1 MKFNEFAINERLI
14 KAVEA
19 LGFTSP
25 TDIQERVIPVALRSC
40 DLIAQAPTGTGK
52 TCAFGLPILNNIK
65 ESDNHVQALIV
76 APTRELANQI
86 TNDFK
91 NYAKYMEGIKVVSI
105 YGGEDIE
112 KQIRELKKKP
122 QIIVST
128 PGRLI
133 DHLDRKTIKIDCVK
147 WVVLDEADE
156 MLNMGFREDI
166 DNILDR
172 ISSPHNTMLFSA
184 TFSDEIKRI
193 CEEYLNNPINIKTT
207 LDTITVDTVKQYY
220 CLIKEQDKIELM
232 SRLIDVNDFQIVMV
246 FCNTKKAVDEVT
258 SGLMQRGYVVEGLH
272 GDMKQM
278 QRDRTM
284 ARFKDGLVNILVA
297 SDVAARGLD
306 INDVD
311 VVINYDVPEDEEYY
325 VHRVGRTGR
334 AKKDG
339 MSITLVTPDERYRL
353 RSIMAYSKA
362 TITKLDVPNLNRVLK
377 IRIDRIIN
385 KACELSL
392 NNLSDKQTSMQ
403 TNTLAKNYKIVN
415 DEIYNSIVSKS
426 LNPYEVIN
434 GLILMQLNELK
445 EIENVKVDEGKAKTK
460 SGDIR
465 VFINI
470 GKRDGFTIKDLL
482 NLVSSKSGIRRDD
495 INNTEMHDDFSFFEV
510 SKKKFDV
517 VLYSFNKV
525 KLGTKRIVLEEA
537 KMKSGNKGGSRKTSK
552 NSSDKR
558 SKDSKA
564 NKSRKKSR

>member
-172 ISSPHNTMLFSA
+172 ISSPHNTML
-184 TFSDEIKRI
+184 
-193 CEEYLNNPINIKTT
+193 
-207 LDTITVDTVKQYY
+207 
-220 CLIKEQDKIELM
+220 
-232 SRLIDVNDFQIVMV
+232 
-246 FCNTKKAVDEVT
+246 
-258 SGLMQRGYVVEGLH
+258 
-272 GDMKQM
+272 
-278 QRDRTM
+278 
-284 ARFKDGLVNILVA
+284 
-297 SDVAARGLD
+297 
-306 INDVD
+306 
-311 VVINYDVPEDEEYY
+311 
-325 VHRVGRTGR
+325 
-334 AKKDG
+334 
-339 MSITLVTPDERYRL
+339 
-353 RSIMAYSKA
+353 
-362 TITKLDVPNLNRVLK
+362 
-377 IRIDRIIN
+377 
-385 KACELSL
+385 
-392 NNLSDKQTSMQ
+392 
-403 TNTLAKNYKIVN
+403 
-415 DEIYNSIVSKS
+415 
-426 LNPYEVIN
+426 
-434 GLILMQLNELK
+434 
-445 EIENVKVDEGKAKTK
+445 
-460 SGDIR
+460 
-465 VFINI
+465 
-470 GKRDGFTIKDLL
+470 
-482 NLVSSKSGIRRDD
+482 
-495 INNTEMHDDFSFFEV
+495 
-510 SKKKFDV
+510 
-517 VLYSFNKV
+517 
-525 KLGTKRIVLEEA
+525 
-537 KMKSGNKGGSRKTSK
+537 
-552 NSSDKR
+552 
-558 SKDSKA
+558 
-564 NKSRKKSR
+564 

>member
-1 MKFNEFAINERLI
+1 MKFADFALNERLI
-14 KAVEA
+14 KAVTS
-19 LGFTSP
+19 LGFTAP
-25 TDIQERVIPVALRSC
+25 TDIQERVIPVAL
-40 DLIAQAPTGTGK
+40 DFNDIIAQAPTGTGK

-65 ESDNHVQALIV
+65 ESDNRIQALIV

-91 NYAKYMEGIKVVSI
+91 NYSKYMEGIKVVSI
-105 YGGEDIE
+105 YGGEDID
-112 KQIRELKKKP
+112 KQIRELKRKP
-122 QIIVST
+122 QIVVST

-133 DHLDRKTIKIDCVK
+133 DHLDRKTMNIDNVS

-172 ISSPHNTMLFSA
+172 IHSPHHTLLFSA
-184 TFSDEIKRI
+184 TFSNEIKKI
-193 CEEYLNNPINIKTT
+193 CEDYLINPVNIKTT
-207 LDTITVDTVKQYY
+207 LDTITVDTVKQFY

-232 SRLIDVNDFQIVMV
+232 SRLIDVNNFSIVMV

-284 ARFKDGLVNILVA
+284 ARFKDGLINILVA

-311 VVINYDVPEDEEYY
+311 CVINYDVPEDEEYY
-325 VHRVGRTGR
+325 VHRIGRTGR

-362 TITKLDVPNLNRVLK
+362 SITKLDVPNLNRVLK
-377 IRIDRIIN
+377 VRIDRIIN
-385 KACELSL
+385 KACELNV
-392 NNLSDKQTSMQ
+392 NNLSEKQT
-403 TNTLAKNYKIVN
+403 KNYKIVN

-426 LNPYEVIN
+426 LNAYEIIN

-482 NLVSSKSGIRRDD
+482 NLISSKSGIRRDD

-510 SKKKFDV
+510 SKKKIDIVF
-517 VLYSFNKV
+517 YSFNKV
-525 KLGTKRIVLEEA
+525 KLGAKRIVLEEA
-537 KMKSGNKGGSRKTSK
+537 KMKNGSKSKRTSTK
-552 NSSDKR
+552 
-558 SKDSKA
+558 KDSKKETKQ
-564 NKSRKKSR
+564 NKSKKSKK